1 MKMQQVRY
9 FLAICEEHNFT
20 RAARRC
26 GVTQP
31 SLTRAVQLLEC
42 ELGGVLFQ
50 RSQRG
55 IELSP
60 LGRAVWPHL
69 LQIERAESAA
79 RQAAENV
86 LAMWPASH
94 AGSPTHGDLLAPS
107 SARKRSGR
115 YRATSFNGMKEHEH
129 EHA

>member
-1 MKMQQVRY
+1 MQQVRY
-9 FLAICEEHNFT
+9 FIAICEERNFT
-20 RAARRC
+20 RAARHC

-31 SLTRAVQLLEC
+31 SLTRAVQLLER

-69 LQIERAESAA
+69 LRIDQAATAA
-79 RQAAENV
+79 RGAAENA
-86 LAMWPASH
+86 LAMWPGSH
-94 AGSPTHGDLLAPS
+94 AGLATPPDLLAS
-107 SARKRSGR
+107 SSTRKRSGR
-115 YRATSFNGMKEHEH
+115 YRAAKFNGTKEHEH
-129 EHA
+129 EHV